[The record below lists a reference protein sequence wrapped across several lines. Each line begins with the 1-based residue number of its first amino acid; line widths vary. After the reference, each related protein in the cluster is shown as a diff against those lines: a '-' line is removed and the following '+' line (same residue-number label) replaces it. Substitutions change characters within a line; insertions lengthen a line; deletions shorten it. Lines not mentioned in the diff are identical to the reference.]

1 MGITS
6 YVGPGVQVFQNP
18 TPQFGGVGTGPRV
31 LGIVG
36 TGHSYVPILDTPVV
50 KGAPNGTDIVPVG
63 SYTLVNVTLVG
74 DTPDTNQ
81 YISGTD
87 YSVVNGSIQWISTG
101 KQPTTG
107 ATYYVTWNRAKVYPQ
122 DYVPGPTTTFTNGQM
137 ATVRTTYGSE
147 LENGV
152 YNVIPLAA
160 NLAFQNGA
168 AQIII
173 SQSLTGA
180 QTDLQ
185 NAIDQ
190 MKSQNIRFL
199 VIPQAT
205 NSTLDTYAW
214 NHVTTQSAPSVR
226 HERVFI
232 TSADGWSDT
241 TTTIGAKAA
250 GYSSDRFWMLA
261 PPSVAITLQDA
272 VTNQP
277 EQLLIPSA
285 LALASAYAGVVCN
298 PANDDAQ
305 PLLRQPIVGIDN
317 LSSFNYQETDK
328 NLLGSYGVTV
338 INNDPPMYVRDAL
351 TTNITNVNTVTASVR
366 VLTDYI
372 IINLRSGLN
381 RAFIGTKITSQTT
394 AQIAGAVTTFM
405 NNLLNPPNQ
414 IIQAF
419 LQGSLSVQQST
430 IDPRT
435 INISFTFMPIYPL
448 TYINVQMSLVTSTN
462 AV

>member
-1 MGITS
+1 MAITN
-6 YVGPGVQVFQNP
+6 YAGPGVMVFQNP

-36 TGHSYVPILDTPVV
+36 TGHSYVPILDTAVV
-50 KGAPNGTDIVPVG
+50 KGTANGTDAIPLGGLTFVSV
-63 SYTLVNVTLVG
+63 SLVG
-74 DTPDTNQ
+74 DTPDTSQ
-81 YISGTD
+81 YILGTD
-87 YSVVNGSIQWISTG
+87 FNMVGSSLVWLATG

-107 ATYYVTWNRAKVYPQ
+107 ATYYVTWNRAKINPQ

-137 ATVRTTYGSE
+137 AAVRTQYGSE

-173 SQSLTGA
+173 SQALTAG

-185 NAIDQ
+185 TGIDN

-199 VIPQAT
+199 VVPQAT
-205 NSTLDTYAW
+205 NSTLDTYVW
-214 NHVTTQSAPSVR
+214 NHVTTQSSPSTR
-226 HERVFI
+226 HERIFI
-232 TSADGWSDT
+232 TSADGFSDA
-241 TTTIGAKAA
+241 TTTIAAKATS
-250 GYSSDRFWMLA
+250 YSSDRFWICA

-272 VTNQP
+272 VVNQP

-285 LALASAYAGVVCN
+285 LALASAFAGVCCN
-298 PANDDAQ
+298 PSNDDAQ

-328 NLLGSYGVTV
+328 NVLGAAGVTV
-338 INNDPPMYVRDAL
+338 INNDPPMYIRDAL
-351 TTNITNVNTVTASVR
+351 TTNITNVNTATASVR

-414 IIQAF
+414 IIQVF
-419 LQGSLSVQQST
+419 LQNSLSVQQST

-448 TYINVQMSLVTSTN
+448 TYVNVTMSLVTSTT
-462 AV
+462 VV

>member
-1 MGITS
+1 MGITN

-36 TGHSYVPILDTPVV
+36 TGHSYVPILDTAVT
-50 KGAPNGTDIVPVG
+50 KGAANGTDIIPVG
-63 SYTLVNVTLVG
+63 TYTLVSVTLVG

-81 YISGTD
+81 YIAGTD
-87 YSVVNGSIQWISTG
+87 FNLINGNIVWTSTG

-122 DYVPGPTTTFTNGQM
+122 DYVAGPNTTFTNGQM
-137 ATVRTTYGSE
+137 AQIRTLYGSE

-173 SQSLTGA
+173 SQSLTSS
-180 QTDLQ
+180 QVDLQ
-185 NAIDQ
+185 NAVDT
-190 MKSQNIRFL
+190 MKAQNIRFL
-199 VIPQAT
+199 VVPQAT
-205 NSTLDTYAW
+205 NSTLDTYVW
-214 NHVTTQSAPSVR
+214 NHVTTQSSPSVR

-232 TSADGWSDT
+232 TSADGWSDA
-241 TTTIGAKAA
+241 TTTIAAKASA
-250 GYSSDRFWMLA
+250 YSSDRFWITA

-272 VTNQP
+272 IVNQP

-285 LALASAYAGVVCN
+285 LALASAYAGVACN
-298 PANDDAQ
+298 PSNDDAQ

-317 LSSFNYQETDK
+317 LSTFNYQETDK
-328 NLLGSYGVTV
+328 NVLGAAGVTV
-338 INNDPPMYVRDAL
+338 INNDPPMYIRDAL
-351 TTNITNVNTVTASVR
+351 TTNTTNVNTVTASVR

-372 IINLRSGLN
+372 IINLRTGLN

-394 AQIAGAVTTFM
+394 AQIAGAITTFM

-419 LQGSLSVQQST
+419 ITGSLSVTQSA

-435 INISFTFMPIYPL
+435 INIAFTFMPIFPL
-448 TYINVQMSLVTSTN
+448 TYIQITMSLVTSTN